1 MRCAA
6 PARCNLAACGKP
18 LPTPP
23 RPLSPQPPPHPYQL
37 RSAFLSRFPVRI
49 NVAKFTFT
57 CSTPA
62 VDMRAKEMLVFKLS
76 AGSDDDERVM
86 LALLSELDKAYTAKF
101 EGQLEHARADML
113 SSSMTFQVVADEI
126 REGQVAYQK
135 RWEKETRGMRE
146 HLSINQKR
154 LFLLEQ
160 EKNQL
165 QQTASTSESLTGVL
179 RDRVSGLATENAALK
194 ERLALVEAQLQA
206 QAEAMSAVF
215 ERLALGGGI
224 GVGGGGS
231 GVGGGGGSGGGSGG
245 GGVGGVGGVGDGVGG
260 VSAETQTEADETTK
274 HWQQQLIAV
283 SDWLQTGAALLQ
295 QPEPAAEPA
304 ADSAATPAPAAAA
317 DPAAAAAPASAAEG
331 QPVVMVGRATIN
343 GRPMVGRGGARG
355 AGRGGGASRG

>member
-194 ERLALVEAQLQA
+194 ERLALVEAQL
-206 QAEAMSAVF
+206 VLV
-215 ERLALGGGI
+215 R
-224 GVGGGGS
+224 
-231 GVGGGGGSGGGSGG
+231 
-245 GGVGGVGGVGDGVGG
+245 
-260 VSAETQTEADETTK
+260 
-274 HWQQQLIAV
+274 
-283 SDWLQTGAALLQ
+283 
-295 QPEPAAEPA
+295 PAARE
-304 ADSAATPAPAAAA
+304 D
-317 DPAAAAAPASAAEG
+317 
-331 QPVVMVGRATIN
+331 
-343 GRPMVGRGGARG
+343 
-355 AGRGGGASRG
+355 

>member
-245 GGVGGVGGVGDGVGG
+245 GGVGGVGGGVGG